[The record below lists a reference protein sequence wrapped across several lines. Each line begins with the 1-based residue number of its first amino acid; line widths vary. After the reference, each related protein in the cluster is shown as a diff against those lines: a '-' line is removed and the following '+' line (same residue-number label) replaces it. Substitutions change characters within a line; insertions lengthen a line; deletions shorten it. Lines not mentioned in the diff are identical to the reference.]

1 MLQKDFKNFN
11 QTSSGLTLIEVL
23 VTLVISVVLGA
34 TVMRFYKDSY
44 RSYSLQEQ
52 ITDRNQNAHYVL
64 TKMVEVFQQ
73 MGASLPDSGW
83 GSLTISGGPLSSG
96 GILSVG
102 SNPKNGKQ
110 TISVGTVSSPTV
122 TVDPFAPFD
131 ISNNEMLTPGFVLI
145 THAAAGVPAQ
155 LVSISAR
162 VKDGSG
168 TGGTLTLASSVTLNP
183 NDVVYA
189 YRLDQY
195 LLVNNNFVIRQNGD
209 AANQIGLAENID
221 SIGFTFRQRNGTPDT
236 TWGNMRSVSLT
247 VRARTEKKDPHFPG
261 DGYRKISLPM
271 NVLFKNKV

>member
-1 MLQKDFKNFN
+1 MLQKDFKTYN
-11 QTSSGLTLIEVL
+11 QTNSGLTLIEVL
-23 VTLVISVVLGA
+23 VTLVIAVVLGA

-83 GSLTISGGPLSSG
+83 GSLSVSGGPLSSG

-102 SNPKNGKQ
+102 SNPKNGLQ
-110 TISVGTVSSPTV
+110 TISVATASSITMNVNPIYPFNVSKN
-122 TVDPFAPFD
+122 D
-131 ISNNEMLTPGFVLI
+131 MLTPGFVLI
-145 THAAAGVPAQ
+145 TRAAAGVKADTVTIIGRDTTGGG
-155 LVSISAR
+155 L
-162 VKDGSG
+162 
-168 TGGTLTLASSVTLNP
+168 GGTLTLARNVALNP
-183 NDVVYA
+183 GDRVYA
-189 YRLDQY
+189 YRIDQY
-195 LLVNNNFVIRQNGD
+195 LLVNNNFVIRQNCD
-209 AANQIGLAENID
+209 PANQIILAENID

-247 VRARTEKKDPHFPG
+247 VRARTEKKDPNFPG